1 MVLLHGTVTPWNDEG
16 SLLLRSDTG
25 PWREMVLHM
34 GPNTLVINATTGW
47 PAPAPTCGP
56 VIAAIGDAV
65 AMSLPPQATAE
76 VLLTN
81 LPHDPPTLLRLERPL
96 DLPEGA
102 EIFPFRTRQIVTEAD
117 LTPGSLVLVWPGN
130 RRVMKIF

>member
-16 SLLLRSDTG
+16 SLLLHADSG
-25 PWREMVLHM
+25 PWQEIVLHI
-34 GPNTLVINATTGW
+34 GPDTPVINAATGW

-65 AMSLPPQATAE
+65 AMSLPPQTTAE
-76 VLLTN
+76 VLLTD
-81 LPHDPPTLLRLERPL
+81 LPEDPPTLLRLEGPL

-102 EIFPFRTRQIVTEAD
+102 EIFPYRTRQIVTAAD
-117 LTPGSLVLVWPGN
+117 LTPGSLVLAWPGN
-130 RRVMKIF
+130 QRVMKLF